1 MLPWQGSQ
9 AQAKAEHSICPQKSW
24 VLVLV
29 RRQRLKIDHLIE
41 KGRSILV
48 HKFSSLRPQ
57 SLGLVALGLWQKVLK
72 ACLLHDR
79 QRSKERDTQEGVRVP
94 EISSRACP

>member
-1 MLPWQGSQ
+1 M
-9 AQAKAEHSICPQKSW
+9 QAKAECSICPQKSW

-72 ACLLHDR
+72 ACLLHD
-79 QRSKERDTQEGVRVP
+79 KEAKKGTHRKGSE
-94 EISSRACP
+94 SRRFLQGHAPDYLTSFH